1 MASPVGHSL
10 MGLGLYLVLSP
21 RRHLSDPLRR
31 WKTIALY
38 IFLANLPDVDFLVG
52 FLFYGRFNILHGEMT
67 HNASFLI
74 ITSLLF
80 ATLCQDHSSLIR
92 SFFTVFLLIG
102 SHDLMDFLS
111 SQNLGLQRAYGI
123 AFFYPFSQE
132 KIGAPF
138 SLFYGV
144 RHKNLEQ
151 LFSLENLWTIMYELC
166 VFLPVLA
173 LIYVTRRPTDSKMHE

>member
-10 MGLGLYLVLSP
+10 MGLSLYLVLSP
-21 RRHLSDPLRR
+21 RRHLSNPLRR
-31 WKTIALY
+31 WKTMALC
-38 IFLANLPDVDFLVG
+38 ILLANLPDVDFLVG
-52 FLFYGRFNILHGEMT
+52 LIFYGRFNILHGEMT
-67 HNASFLI
+67 HSALFLVVAS
-74 ITSLLF
+74 LF
-80 ATLCQDHSSLIR
+80 ATLCQIHPSVR
-92 SFFTVFLLIG
+92 SFFFTFLLIG

-111 SQNLGLQRAYGI
+111 SQALGLQRAYGI

-151 LFSLENLWTIMYELC
+151 LFSLENLWTIGYELC
-166 VFLPVLA
+166 VFLPAVA
-173 LIYVTRRPTDSKMHE
+173 LIYLARRPTDSRMHE